1 VTGHK
6 GTKSQR
12 TPSLSITKTLLFF
25 SGKQQNINNFPLGG
39 LRGLSHTFPMKA
51 IVDCNSFY
59 ASCER
64 LFKPSLRNKP
74 VVVLSNNDGCIV
86 SRTDEAKAL
95 GIRMAGPYYQ
105 NKEEILKNNV
115 AVFSS
120 NYHLYGDLSKRVMNT
135 LRLLAP
141 VVEVYSV
148 DESFLD
154 LTGIDGEKLYDY
166 SLFVKQTTELWTGIP
181 VSVGVAPTKV
191 LSKVANRLAKKD
203 KVGTQGVMILQTP
216 EQQMDAL
223 EKTAVEDIW
232 GVGSANSKKLRM
244 FNINTAWDLRNMN
257 EEWVRKNMGGIVGVR
272 LVKEL
277 KGMPCI
283 EMKDP
288 LTTKKMIAT
297 TRMFGKP
304 VYELNEL
311 KEAVATYVA
320 RAAEKLRRQNS
331 AAGSVSVFVV
341 SSNNRNYGQYEPSYR
356 STYIFLPTTTCL
368 TNVLIAQ
375 VMPLVE
381 ALYNKGSKYI
391 KAGIVLGNIVPSD
404 MIQFSLFEPPE
415 SANAKKLMNVIDN
428 INFSMCNDILKFA
441 SSGTKR
447 DWKMR
452 QEMRSN
458 RFTTRWDELCVVK

>member
-1 VTGHK
+1 
-6 GTKSQR
+6 
-12 TPSLSITKTLLFF
+12 
-25 SGKQQNINNFPLGG
+25 
-39 LRGLSHTFPMKA
+39 MKA

-120 NYHLYGDLSKRVMNT
+120 NYHLYGDLSKRVMDT

-154 LTGIDGEKLYDY
+154 LTGIASDKLYEY
-166 SLFVKQTTELWTGIP
+166 SVFVKQTTELWTGIP
-181 VSVGVAPTKV
+181 VSIGVAPTKV

-203 KVGTQGVMILQTP
+203 KAGTQGVMILQTP
-216 EQQMDAL
+216 DQQMEAL
-223 EKTAVEDIW
+223 ERTAVEDIW
-232 GVGSANSKKLRM
+232 GVGGANSKKLRM

-277 KGMPCI
+277 KGIPCI

-356 STYIFLPTTTCL
+356 STYILLSAATCL

-375 VMPLVE
+375 VMPLVD
-381 ALYNKGSKYI
+381 ALYNKGNKYI
-391 KAGIVLGNIVPSD
+391 KAGIILGNIVPSD
-404 MIQFSLFEPPE
+404 MIQFNLFEPPE
-415 SANAKKLMNVIDN
+415 NTNAKKLMSVIDN

>member
-1 VTGHK
+1 
-6 GTKSQR
+6 
-12 TPSLSITKTLLFF
+12 
-25 SGKQQNINNFPLGG
+25 
-39 LRGLSHTFPMKA
+39 M
-51 IVDCNSFY
+51 
-59 ASCER
+59 
-64 LFKPSLRNKP
+64 
-74 VVVLSNNDGCIV
+74 VVLSNNDGCIV

-120 NYHLYGDLSKRVMNT
+120 NYHLYGDLSKRVMDT

-154 LTGIDGEKLYDY
+154 LTGIASDKLYEY
-166 SLFVKQTTELWTGIP
+166 SVFVKQTTELWTGIP
-181 VSVGVAPTKV
+181 VSIGVAPTKV

-203 KVGTQGVMILQTP
+203 KAGTQGVMILQTP
-216 EQQMDAL
+216 DQQMEAL
-223 EKTAVEDIW
+223 ERTAVEDIW
-232 GVGSANSKKLRM
+232 GVGGANSKKLRM

-277 KGMPCI
+277 KGIPCI

-356 STYIFLPTTTCL
+356 STYILLSAATCL

-375 VMPLVE
+375 VMPLVD
-381 ALYNKGSKYI
+381 ALYNKGNKYI
-391 KAGIVLGNIVPSD
+391 KAGIILGNIVPSD
-404 MIQFSLFEPPE
+404 MIQFNLFEPPE
-415 SANAKKLMNVIDN
+415 NTNAKKLMSVIDN